1 MKSLLLYKNI
11 LFVFFIICSLS
22 SYAQLHKNNDKY
34 TQANKH
40 VIDITRSE
48 YNALKKQG
56 ALSEKQEYR
65 IDRGKAK
72 TFNVSAK
79 NASKSIAAITQCDP
93 LPVQGAIGFSG
104 QVDVDDEYVNIPLQ
118 FNFCF
123 YGTNYTS
130 LNLTENGNVQFSTNS
145 TAFSATGFPSTTV
158 NMIAPFWADA
168 ESMVQSGGLTYGK
181 IYIDSHPTYMIITWD
196 SMGYFN
202 NKVDKLNSFQLVL
215 TNGLDPILPAGKNV
229 GFYYKNMQWTTGGA
243 SGGTN
248 GFPTTQPGTP
258 ATIGAN
264 QGNGVDYFLI
274 GRFGVPGSVYDGPL
288 GNSDGISWLNGK
300 RFFFDV
306 CPPVG
311 SNQSPASTLIGPCD
325 TVKVCGNDSLIIKN
339 AFIGPELTQTVSVS
353 ASAPSLGASFSYT
366 TITNGNNT
374 DINMSV
380 NGSTATNG
388 YHVVTITATDNGT
401 PALTS
406 LQTFIVYVNQSALN
420 NLNGQIVITPTIGL
434 CPGGVASASVNI
446 TGGAP
451 NSYLWNDN
459 SAGTSTSF
467 TLTPTLD
474 STVYVTLKSGQCQKT
489 IKNYIHVKPVPVV
502 SITGNTSL
510 CTGTNSTTVLTASN
524 TLNFNDQAPYTYN
537 WSGTPNP
544 TPINTQTTT
553 ATKGTYV
560 VSITNKYNC
569 TSTGVITV
577 NLNNSPAFTVT
588 PSNTVVCVGSSMPL
602 NITLGSFPPSACGLS
617 TSGCSSAST
626 RTVGNGFQVNSNTG
640 SPTPYSNYWRNTHI
654 QILYLAS
661 ELSAAGVVAGKISS
675 IGFRVN
681 TLNSFNTALPNY
693 TIKMKCTSA
702 TNLTT
707 TFDNAGLSQVYQ
719 AASYMPTAGVN
730 IHNFN
735 QAYEWDGV
743 SNLLVDICYSRIPS
757 YTSNGAAAVVYATTG
772 NTSVRYENADSQ
784 ELCGSSGIATT
795 SSNRPNTYFGNC
807 SSASVPSSFSY
818 NWSPSSGLSNPN
830 IINPIATPTVST
842 IYTVV
847 VTPTLATNCP
857 TTKTVTIT
865 INTPTTPTI
874 VPVSALCSNAAS
886 FSLSALPIGGTWSVT
901 PSTNALGVFTP
912 SLASI
917 GNNTVTYTY
926 GGVGCSQ
933 TTTAI
938 IPVEQFIPS
947 TITGI
952 INPICLPSPSIN
964 LATALTTSTVGSGV
978 WSGNGV
984 TGIIFDPT
992 IAGVGTHTLT
1002 YSTNSNP
1009 TATLCPSS
1017 STISVDVN
1025 STVQPTIT
1033 AVGPYCSNFSAV
1045 NLAAIPSGGTWTGS
1059 GITSTGVLTPGS
1071 AMIGNNTYTYTV
1083 GSAPCSSSQ
1092 TTTISIE
1099 LFVPSTI
1106 TGTINPLC
1114 ISSAPVNLSTAL
1126 STSTLGLGTWSGN
1139 GVTGNVFDP
1148 AVASTGTHALV
1159 YSTSSVPTVTLC
1171 PSSSTIN
1178 ISVSAVTQPTLSAAG
1193 PYCSNF
1199 GVQTMTA
1206 SPAGGVWSVVTS
1218 SATGPP
1224 GVIISPTGNFFP
1236 SSAIIGNNTLLYTVT
1251 SGPCIATQTITVNVV
1266 DFISADIVR
1275 PLGPYC
1281 IYNVPV
1287 NLQQIAQNAGGIWSG
1302 TGVTGTSFNPS
1313 TAGAGTI
1320 TITYSTDPSPSGL
1333 CPDLDSTTIVVNPK
1347 PNANA
1352 FPDNDGGCNYP
1363 WKVVYSTTNVNTG
1376 TATWNFGDGSPLVQ
1390 GFYATHIYNT
1400 PGTYTATLYYVDN
1413 AGCVDTTSATQA
1425 VTIQEVPDASFDPS
1439 ANITTV
1445 IDAEILFTNQ
1455 TTNLYNNTYEWNF
1468 GMLDGSSEINPS
1480 FLFANSGE
1488 YMVQLIATG
1497 PGPYNCKDTAV
1508 KKITVNPNVVIYVP
1522 NAFTPGNNDGLNDV
1536 LQVFLPPNGVDYS
1549 TFDLAIYDRWGELI
1563 YKTNDVTMSWNGAK
1577 NNSGPIL
1584 KQEVYIWKIS
1594 FQDINKQYYE
1604 KMGHVS
1610 LLRK

>member
-22 SYAQLHKNNDKY
+22 SFAQLHKNNDKY
-34 TQANKH
+34 TQANKSA
-40 VIDITRSE
+40 IDITRSA

-65 IDRGKAK
+65 IDHGKAK
-72 TFNVSAK
+72 PFNVSAK
-79 NASKSIAAITQCDP
+79 NAAKSTAAITQCDP
-93 LPVQGAIGFSG
+93 LPVQGAVGFSG

-168 ESMVQSGGLTYGK
+168 ESMIQSGGLTYGK
-181 IYIDSHPTYMIITWD
+181 IYIDSQPTYMIITWD

-202 NKVDKLNSFQLVL
+202 NRVDKLNSFQLVL

-264 QGNGVDYFLI
+264 QGNGVDYFVI

-311 SNQSPASTLIGPCD
+311 TNQSPASTLIGPCD

-339 AFIGPELTQTVSVS
+339 AFIGPELTQTVSVT

-388 YHVVTITATDNGT
+388 YHIVTITATDNGT

-406 LQTFIVYVNQSALN
+406 LQTFIVYVNQTALN

-451 NSYLWNDN
+451 NSYLWSDN
-459 SAGTSTSF
+459 STSTSTSF

-510 CTGTNSTTVLTASN
+510 CSGTNSTTVLSASN

-544 TPINTQTTT
+544 SPVNTQTTT

-560 VSITNKYNC
+560 ASITNKYNC

-588 PSNTVVCVGSSMPL
+588 PSNTVVCTGSGSSVPL
-602 NITLGSFPPSACGLS
+602 NITLGSFPPAACGLA
-617 TSGCSSAST
+617 TSGCVSAST

-719 AASYMPTAGVN
+719 AASYMPTVGVN

-735 QAYEWDGV
+735 QSYEWDGV
-743 SNLLVDICYSRIPS
+743 SNILVDICYSRIPS
-757 YTSNGAAAVVYATTG
+757 FISNGAAAVVYATTG
-772 NTSVRYENADSQ
+772 NTSMRYENADSQ

-830 IINPIATPTVST
+830 IINPVATPTAST
-842 IYTVV
+842 VYTVI

-874 VPVSALCSNAAS
+874 IPVSALCSNAAS

-901 PSTNALGVFTP
+901 PSTNALGVFTA

-938 IPVEQFIPS
+938 IPIEQFIPS
-947 TITGI
+947 TITGV
-952 INPICLPSPSIN
+952 INPICLPSPPIN
-964 LATALTTSTVGSGV
+964 LATALTTSTLGSGV

-984 TGIIFDPT
+984 TGTIFDPS

-1017 STISVDVN
+1017 STI
-1025 STVQPTIT
+1025 
-1033 AVGPYCSNFSAV
+1033 
-1045 NLAAIPSGGTWTGS
+1045 
-1059 GITSTGVLTPGS
+1059 
-1071 AMIGNNTYTYTV
+1071 
-1083 GSAPCSSSQ
+1083 
-1092 TTTISIE
+1092 
-1099 LFVPSTI
+1099 
-1106 TGTINPLC
+1106 
-1114 ISSAPVNLSTAL
+1114 
-1126 STSTLGLGTWSGN
+1126 
-1139 GVTGNVFDP
+1139 
-1148 AVASTGTHALV
+1148 
-1159 YSTSSVPTVTLC
+1159 
-1171 PSSSTIN
+1171 N
-1178 ISVSAVTQPTLSAAG
+1178 ISVSTVTQPILSAAG

-1206 SPAGGVWSVVTS
+1206 SPAGGVWSAVTS
-1218 SATGPP
+1218 SATSPP
-1224 GVIISPTGNFFP
+1224 GTIISPTGNFFP
-1236 SSAIIGNNTLLYTVT
+1236 SSALIGNNTLLYTVT
-1251 SGPCIATQTITVNVV
+1251 SGPCIATQTITVNVI
-1266 DFISADIVR
+1266 DFISADIISA
-1275 PLGPYC
+1275 LGPYC

-1287 NLQQIAQNAGGIWSG
+1287 NLQQIAQNTGGIWSG
-1302 TGVTGTSFNPS
+1302 TGVTGSSFNPS
-1313 TAGAGTI
+1313 DAGAGTF
-1320 TITYSTDPSPSGL
+1320 TITYSTDPSPNGL
-1333 CPDLDSTTIVVNPK
+1333 CPDLDSTIIVVNPK

-1363 WKVVYSTTNVNTG
+1363 WKVVYATTNVNTG

-1439 ANITTV
+1439 VDITTV

-1455 TTNLYNNTYEWNF
+1455 TTNLYNNTYQWNF

-1488 YMVQLIATG
+1488 YNVQLIATG

-1508 KKITVNPNVVIYVP
+1508 KKITVNPNVVLYVP

-1549 TFDLAIYDRWGELI
+1549 TFDLVIYDRWGELI